1 MLFTFIAVTTFPIWL
16 PCLLHGFSAI
26 VDLAEGW

>member
-1 MLFTFIAVTTFPIWL
+1 MLITFIAVTTFPIWL

-26 VDLAEGW
+26 VDRVTA